1 MSEKKSDQSIIKPL
15 ENNAVFLCGD
25 LDDLAVES
33 LWNTFGIQSWLYLN
47 PERNEWNPRA
57 KVRSFEQKKEGR
69 EEKTRFKVIPIDGTN
84 LNESLKNDLLEYM
97 RTEFKTPAVIQCS
110 TATRAGIPYVL
121 YLAEK
126 FSLSFETAMRVARDM
141 ELNVTTRENFVQF
154 LKRSIEKK
162 SLSDSEVI
170 FRQLFEKE
178 SSTYT
183 YLLGCAETRECL
195 LIDPVLETVERDL
208 RVVDEL
214 GLKLKLCVNTHCH
227 ADHITG
233 SGEIKKMRKEVKSVI
248 SKRAGAMAD
257 VLIDE
262 GDVVQVGTSVKLKCL
277 ATPGHT
283 DGCVSFVLGDNTD
296 VFTGDALLIRGCG
309 RTDFQGGSSETL
321 FDGVTGKL
329 FGGLPDTCKV
339 WPAHDYKGRMV
350 STIGEEKRLNPR
362 LGAGKT
368 KEEFVQIMKDLNLPY
383 PKKIDA
389 SLPRNLKCGA
399 EE

>member
-33 LWNTFGIQSWLYLN
+33 LWNEFGIQSWLYLN
-47 PERNEWNPRA
+47 TERNEWNPRA
-57 KVRSFEQKKEGR
+57 KVRSFERKEGR

-84 LNESLKNDLLEYM
+84 LNEHLKNDLLEYM

-178 SSTYT
+178 SST
-183 YLLGCAETRECL
+183 
-195 LIDPVLETVERDL
+195 
-208 RVVDEL
+208 
-214 GLKLKLCVNTHCH
+214 
-227 ADHITG
+227 
-233 SGEIKKMRKEVKSVI
+233 
-248 SKRAGAMAD
+248 
-257 VLIDE
+257 
-262 GDVVQVGTSVKLKCL
+262 
-277 ATPGHT
+277 
-283 DGCVSFVLGDNTD
+283 
-296 VFTGDALLIRGCG
+296 
-309 RTDFQGGSSETL
+309 
-321 FDGVTGKL
+321 
-329 FGGLPDTCKV
+329 
-339 WPAHDYKGRMV
+339 
-350 STIGEEKRLNPR
+350 
-362 LGAGKT
+362 
-368 KEEFVQIMKDLNLPY
+368 
-383 PKKIDA
+383 
-389 SLPRNLKCGA
+389 
-399 EE
+399 

>member
-1 MSEKKSDQSIIKPL
+1 MSEKKSESIIKPL
-15 ENNAVFLCGD
+15 ENNSVFLCGD
-25 LDDLAVES
+25 LDEFAIDS
-33 LWNTFGIQSWLYLN
+33 LLKEFGIQSWLYLN
-47 PERNEWNPRA
+47 PETNAWNPRA
-57 KVRSFEQKKEGR
+57 FIRAHEQFEGR
-69 EEKTRFKVIPIDGTN
+69 EEKTFKVIPIDGNN
-84 LNESLKNDLLEYM
+84 LNENLKKELLEYM

-121 YLAEK
+121 HMAEK
-126 FSLSFETAMRVARDM
+126 LSLSFETAMRVARDM
-141 ELNVTTRENFVQF
+141 ELNVTTRENFVAF

-162 SLSDSEVI
+162 SSDSEVI

-262 GDVVQVGTSVKLKCL
+262 GDVVQVRTSVKLKCL

-350 STIGEEKRLNPR
+350 STIGEEKLLNPR

>member
-1 MSEKKSDQSIIKPL
+1 MSEKKSESIIKPL
-15 ENNAVFLCGD
+15 ENNSVFLCGD
-25 LDDLAVES
+25 LDDFAIDS
-33 LWNTFGIQSWLYLN
+33 LLKEFGIQSWLYLD
-47 PERNEWNPRA
+47 PETNAWNPRA
-57 KVRSFEQKKEGR
+57 FVRAFEQFEGR
-69 EEKTRFKVIPIDGTN
+69 EEKTFKVIPIDGNN
-84 LNESLKNDLLEYM
+84 LNENLKKELLEYM

-110 TATRAGIPYVL
+110 TATRASIPYVL
-121 YLAEK
+121 HMAEK
-126 FSLSFETAMRVARDM
+126 LSLSFETAMRVARDM
-141 ELNVTTRENFVQF
+141 ELNVTTRENFVAF

-162 SLSDSEVI
+162 SSDSEVI

-350 STIGEEKRLNPR
+350 STIGEEKLLNPR

>member
-1 MSEKKSDQSIIKPL
+1 MSEKKSESIIKPL
-15 ENNAVFLCGD
+15 ENNSVFLCGD
-25 LDDLAVES
+25 LDEFAIDS
-33 LWNTFGIQSWLYLN
+33 LLKEFGIQSWLYLN
-47 PERNEWNPRA
+47 PETNAWNPRA
-57 KVRSFEQKKEGR
+57 FIRAHEQFEGR
-69 EEKTRFKVIPIDGTN
+69 EEKTFKVIPIDGNN
-84 LNESLKNDLLEYM
+84 LNENLKKELLEYM

-110 TATRAGIPYVL
+110 TATRASIPYVL
-121 YLAEK
+121 HMAEK
-126 FSLSFETAMRVARDM
+126 LSLSFETAMRVARDM
-141 ELNVTTRENFVQF
+141 ELNVTTRENFVAF

-162 SLSDSEVI
+162 SSDSEVI

-350 STIGEEKRLNPR
+350 STIGEEKLLNPR

>member
-33 LWNTFGIQSWLYLN
+33 LWNKFGIQSWLYLN

-57 KVRSFEQKKEGR
+57 KVRSFEQKEGR
-69 EEKTRFKVIPIDGTN
+69 EEKTFQVIPIDGTN
-84 LNESLKNDLLEYM
+84 LNENLKKELLEYM

-233 SGEIKKMRKEVKSVI
+233 SGDIKKMRKEVNSVI

-277 ATPGHT
+277 ATPVHT

-309 RTDFQGGSSETL
+309 RTDFQGGSS
-321 FDGVTGKL
+321 
-329 FGGLPDTCKV
+329 
-339 WPAHDYKGRMV
+339 
-350 STIGEEKRLNPR
+350 
-362 LGAGKT
+362 
-368 KEEFVQIMKDLNLPY
+368 
-383 PKKIDA
+383 
-389 SLPRNLKCGA
+389 
-399 EE
+399 

>member
-1 MSEKKSDQSIIKPL
+1 MSEKKSESIIKPL
-15 ENNAVFLCGD
+15 ENNSVFLCGD
-25 LDDLAVES
+25 LDDFAIDS
-33 LWNTFGIQSWLYLN
+33 LLKEFGIQSWLYLN
-47 PERNEWNPRA
+47 PETNAWNPRA
-57 KVRSFEQKKEGR
+57 FVRAFEQFEGR
-69 EEKTRFKVIPIDGTN
+69 EEKTFKVISIDGNN
-84 LNESLKNDLLEYM
+84 LNENLKKELLEYM

-121 YLAEK
+121 HMAEK
-126 FSLSFETAMRVARDM
+126 LSLSFETAMRVARDM
-141 ELNVTTRENFVQF
+141 ELNVTTRENFVAF

-162 SLSDSEVI
+162 SSDSEVI

-350 STIGEEKRLNPR
+350 STIGEEKLLNPR

>member
-1 MSEKKSDQSIIKPL
+1 MSEKKSESIIKPL
-15 ENNAVFLCGD
+15 ENNSVFLCGD
-25 LDDLAVES
+25 LDDFAIDS
-33 LWNTFGIQSWLYLN
+33 LLKEFGIQSWLYLD
-47 PERNEWNPRA
+47 PETNAWNPRA
-57 KVRSFEQKKEGR
+57 FVRAFEQFEGR
-69 EEKTRFKVIPIDGTN
+69 EEKTFKVIPIDGNN
-84 LNESLKNDLLEYM
+84 LNENLKKELLEYM

-121 YLAEK
+121 HMAEK
-126 FSLSFETAMRVARDM
+126 LSLSFETAMRVARDM
-141 ELNVTTRENFVQF
+141 ELNVTTRENFVAF

-162 SLSDSEVI
+162 SSDSEVI

-309 RTDFQGGSSETL
+309 RTDFQGGSSEKL

-350 STIGEEKRLNPR
+350 STIGEEKLLNPR

>member
-1 MSEKKSDQSIIKPL
+1 MSEKKSESIIKPL
-15 ENNAVFLCGD
+15 ENNSVFLCGD
-25 LDDLAVES
+25 LDEFAIDS
-33 LWNTFGIQSWLYLN
+33 LLKEFGIQSWLYLN
-47 PERNEWNPRA
+47 PETNAWNPRA
-57 KVRSFEQKKEGR
+57 FIRAHEQFEGR
-69 EEKTRFKVIPIDGTN
+69 EEKTFKVIPIDGNN
-84 LNESLKNDLLEYM
+84 LNENLKKELLEYM

-110 TATRAGIPYVL
+110 TATRASIPYVL
-121 YLAEK
+121 HMAEK
-126 FSLSFETAMRVARDM
+126 LSLSFETAMRVARDM
-141 ELNVTTRENFVQF
+141 ELNVTTRENFVAF

-162 SLSDSEVI
+162 SSDSEVI

-262 GDVVQVGTSVKLKCL
+262 GDVVQVRTSVKLKCL

-350 STIGEEKRLNPR
+350 STIGEEKLLNPR